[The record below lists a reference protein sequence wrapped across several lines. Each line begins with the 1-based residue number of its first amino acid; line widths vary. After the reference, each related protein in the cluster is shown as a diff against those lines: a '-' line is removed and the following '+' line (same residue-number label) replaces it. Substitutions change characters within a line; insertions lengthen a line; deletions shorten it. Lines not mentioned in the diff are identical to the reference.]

1 MSELQKEGVSHS
13 AVIDG
18 NKSAVTIHKKDKG
31 AVFFSRKQLHQQ
43 HEKAQKQE
51 QQQTQHRST
60 KRGKE
65 EL

>member
-1 MSELQKEGVSHS
+1 MPARGPPESIVLLTAPITDSLE
-13 AVIDG
+13 
-18 NKSAVTIHKKDKG
+18 KSPFPKVPFVKKM
-31 AVFFSRKQLHQQ
+31 QQ